1 MDYQIFF
8 AEHFK
13 KQLKPYVRKY
23 RRLQKDIVSAL
34 EKFDK
39 SREISLGSQTY
50 KTRVKSSDISKGKSH
65 AFRMIILVV
74 EIDNIIAPV
83 VIYFKGD
90 RASISKKEIARHA
103 NIVNNEIKKMN

>member
-1 MDYQIFF
+1 MNYQIFF

-13 KQLKPYVRKY
+13 KQLKSYAKKY
-23 RRLQKDIVSAL
+23 RRLQEDVISAL
-34 EKFDK
+34 ETFEK
-39 SREISLGSQTY
+39 SSAAYLGSQTY
-50 KTRVKSSDISKGKSH
+50 KIRVRARDISKGKSH

-90 RASISKKEIARHA
+90 RASIEREEIARHA
-103 NIVNNEIKKMN
+103 KIVREEIERIH